1 MTNPPDSSLPNSKA
15 PSGGSSTGTLVFAWL
30 FVGIPLAWG
39 VVQTLIKSMALFH

>member
-1 MTNPPDSSLPNSKA
+1 MTSMPRSNEPRENDRPSSAGL
-15 PSGGSSTGTLVFAWL
+15 LIFAWL